1 MMSSNDSTPAPNP
14 EHDESAEILAGR
26 ARAYEEARASGQLL
40 LALDPKLIR
49 STEFRNRDPHALLVH
64 DQDFVEL
71 TRAIQRHGQHTPIR
85 VRPVNDG
92 SAYEYEIVFGHRR
105 HAACLVLDASSSH
118 GFKVLASI
126 DADCADAKN
135 LVLKMYLE
143 NAARLDLSAYET
155 GRMFQ
160 QWLDEN
166 LFSNH
171 DSIAAAIG
179 KSKQLV
185 GKYLA
190 IAGLPDYVLK
200 AFRDPRGISLRWGAD
215 LRRQLEADGPALHD
229 RALELAARKVP
240 PAPEEVF
247 AELIS
252 GPKLKKLS
260 KRKHSEIIKDGKKV
274 LFRFTAKHP
283 GHYDIRLS
291 KHLDAQA
298 YRDLQ
303 NELKSFVL
311 EWLKGAPPGSL
322 KFKSLRG

>member
-1 MMSSNDSTPAPNP
+1 MMSSNDSTLAPNP
-14 EHDESAEILAGR
+14 EHDEPAQLLADR
-26 ARAYEEARASGQLL
+26 AKAYEEARASGQLL

-85 VRPVNDG
+85 VRPVSDG

-160 QWLDEN
+160 QWLDES
-166 LFSNH
+166 LFSNQE
-171 DSIAAAIG
+171 SIAAAIG

-215 LRRQLEADGPALHD
+215 LRRQLEADGPALHE
-229 RALELAARKVP
+229 RAVELATRKVP

-252 GPKLKKLS
+252 GPKIKKLAR
-260 KRKHSEIIKDGKKV
+260 RKHSEIIKDGKKV

-283 GHYDIRLS
+283 GHYDIRLG

-298 YRDLQ
+298 YKELQ
-303 NELKSFVL
+303 HELKGFVL
-311 EWLKGAPPGSL
+311 EWLKGRVSG
-322 KFKSLRG
+322 